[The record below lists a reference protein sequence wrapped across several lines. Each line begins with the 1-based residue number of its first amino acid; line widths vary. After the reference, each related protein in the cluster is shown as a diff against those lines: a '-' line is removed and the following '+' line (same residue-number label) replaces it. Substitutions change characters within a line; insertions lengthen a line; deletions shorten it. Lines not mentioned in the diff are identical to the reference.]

1 MNTTSA
7 RSALL
12 LAVLAAATM
21 TACAERAPTL
31 ETEPVAPELAV
42 ATFDSA
48 WGIVHRT
55 HFDAEFEGVDWNAV
69 RDELRPRAEEAK
81 TTAELREL
89 LRDMLGRTG
98 LSHFGLIERAA
109 VDALRDDDSSVGDAD
124 VGLSVRLVG
133 DDLLV
138 WQVRAQSSAAQAGI
152 EPGWKLTTVG
162 EREVAKVLERVR
174 EYDEDGKLEL
184 LVWSWAE
191 SALRG
196 AVGSDLHLEFLDGD
210 DRTRAVDLVREE
222 APGVINQFS
231 NLPPMR
237 VNTSHEWVEFEGLRV
252 GVIRFNIWLLPVM
265 AEFDRAI
272 DLYRDADGLIIDLRG
287 NIGGVGAMVM
297 GMAGHLLEEKASLGV
312 MKTRTTRLEFR
323 ANPRLTNASGQR
335 VKPFA
340 GPVAILQDP
349 MSMSTSE
356 IFAQGLQTLGRARVF
371 GEISGGA
378 ALPSQLTRLPNQDV
392 LQHAFADF
400 LDPAGTRLEGRG
412 VIPDEIVPLTRTDLL
427 AGNDEPQNAALR
439 WIATQ
444 KGAR

>member
-1 MNTTSA
+1 MNAESA

-12 LAVLAAATM
+12 LAVMAAVTM
-21 TACAERAPTL
+21 VACAERAPTV

-48 WGIVHRT
+48 WGIIHRT
-55 HFDAEFEGVDWNAV
+55 HFDSEFEGVDWDAV
-69 RDELRPRAEEAK
+69 REELRPRAMEVQ
-81 TTAELREL
+81 TTAELRAL

-98 LSHFGLIERAA
+98 LSHFGLVERAA
-109 VDALRDDDSSVGDAD
+109 VDALSDDDASVGDAD
-124 VGLSVRLVG
+124 AGLSVRLVG

-138 WQVRAQSSAAQAGI
+138 WQVRAQSPAAEAGV
-152 EPGWKLTTVG
+152 EPGWKLTMVG
-162 EREVAKVLERVR
+162 ERALGDVLERVR
-174 EYDEDGKLEL
+174 EHDEEGKLEL

-191 SALRG
+191 TALRG
-196 AVGSDLHLEFLDGD
+196 EVGSDVHLEFLDGD
-210 DRTRAVDLVREE
+210 DRARAFDLVREE
-222 APGVINQFS
+222 APGVLSQFS
-231 NLPPMR
+231 NLPPLR

-287 NIGGVGAMVM
+287 NLGGVGAMVM
-297 GMAGHLLEEKASLGV
+297 GMAGHLLEEKDSLGV

-323 ANPRLTNASGQR
+323 ANPRFTNASGRR

-371 GEISGGA
+371 GEVSGGA

-400 LDPAGTRLEGRG
+400 VDPAGTRLEGRG
-412 VIPDEIVPLTRTDLL
+412 VIPDELVPLTRSDLL
-427 AGNDEPQNAALR
+427 AGRDEPQNAALR
-439 WIATQ
+439 WISGQ
-444 KGAR
+444 QGAR